1 MGRKIL
7 IIEDFEKL
15 REALKAFL
23 TPRGFEVSVAADG
36 IEGLKAYA
44 ESVFDLLVLDL
55 RLPRL
60 NGIEV
65 LKKVRQTHRGASL
78 PVIIVSGAFK
88 GANYQEQA
96 RKQFGVQHYLEKPF
110 TYDAFLKAVQ
120 AALTTVAKAP
130 SPTLQK
136 PAAPAGPPPLRGKLQ
151 AKSFDRVLT
160 EVVKQQLS
168 GVLKLSR
175 NGEEKAITFSAGA
188 PRWLA
193 LLKGERSF
201 GHYLLE
207 QGKVS
212 PAEYQAYE
220 DRRRANPRHDPTEL
234 FIKMGCLKFDEYF
247 QLLRQWAEEEMVQV
261 FGWSEGE
268 FAFQAEKEPAPAGP
282 PGLDLARVLHR
293 GYQRFL
299 SPAAQGELYQEVAS
313 RYLALAP
320 GFYEHQMLLE
330 LSRAESV
337 FLESVDGAKTLLDLT
352 PADPEDSEE
361 VVKGLKAFL
370 ALDMLRL
377 SPDPVAEVLPPPFPI
392 REALPEPTAVAE
404 PQAAG
409 AAEEAEGFEDLAG
422 DLSGELTAM
431 VDNLKQAG
439 PPPAPVREVKA
450 APQPKAAP
458 GPAPVSEAE
467 EQRKRE
473 DELLEFYAQIKDKN
487 YYELLGMT
495 RNNFD
500 FSRYKAKYFELT
512 KQFSPDKFL
521 MSSGNVLAKS
531 EDVLTRLATAF
542 NTLSNVVSKEKYDE
556 LLPKKYP
563 TVPGGKPEDKMQA
576 EVAYQSGMAFLQ
588 MEDWEGAEKSLGE
601 AASLDPK
608 NADCLAHLAFATY
621 TRNRR
626 NKSAQVK
633 ANELLTRALKLKPA
647 CAYAFAY
654 RGTLLIQEEK
664 YALAEAELKKALRIN
679 PRLRQALAQM
689 KLIEEHKQKEKKGLL
704 GRLRG

>member
-1 MGRKIL
+1 MGQKIL

-15 REALKAFL
+15 REALKTFL
-23 TPRGFEVSVAADG
+23 APRGYEVFTAADG

-44 ESVFDLLVLDL
+44 ETVFDLLVLDL
-55 RLPRL
+55 RLPRM

-65 LKKVRQTHRGASL
+65 LKKVRQTRRGATL
-78 PVIIVSGAFK
+78 PVIIISGAFK

-96 RKQFGVQHYLEKPF
+96 RKQFGVQYYLEKPF
-110 TYDAFLKAVQ
+110 SYDVFLKAVQ
-120 AALTTVAKAP
+120 AALTPPEKAKP
-130 SPTLQK
+130 QELSK
-136 PAAPAGPPPLRGKLQ
+136 PAAPAAPPPLRGKLQ

-168 GVLKLSR
+168 GVLRLAR

-188 PRWLA
+188 PRWLNLA
-193 LLKGERSF
+193 KGERSF

-212 PAEYQAYE
+212 LVEHKAYE
-220 DRRRANPRHDPTEL
+220 DRRRADPRHDPTEL
-234 FIKMGCLKFDEYF
+234 FIKMGCFKFDEYF
-247 QLLRQWAEEEMVQV
+247 QLLRGWAEEEMVQV
-261 FGWSEGE
+261 FGWTEGE
-268 FAFQAEKEPAPAGP
+268 FAFLAEKEPAPSGP
-282 PGLDLARVLHR
+282 PGLNLARVVHR
-293 GYQRFL
+293 GYQQFL
-299 SPAAQGELYQEVAS
+299 SPAAQGELYQEAAE

-320 GFYEHQMLLE
+320 GFYEHQMLLD
-330 LSRAESV
+330 LSHAESV
-337 FLESVDGAKTLLDLT
+337 FLEAVDGAKTLLDLT
-352 PADPEDSEE
+352 PADPEDSEI
-361 VVKGLKAFL
+361 VIKGLKAFL
-370 ALDMLRL
+370 ALDMVRL
-377 SPDPVAEVLPPPFPI
+377 SPEPVSEPLPPPFPI
-392 REALPEPTAVAE
+392 REALPEPAAE
-404 PQAAG
+404 VEAK
-409 AAEEAEGFEDLAG
+409 AAEEGEGFEDLAG
-422 DLSGELTAM
+422 DLSGELTAV

-439 PPPAPVREVKA
+439 PPPAPVREVKPV
-450 APQPKAAP
+450 PQPAAGP
-458 GPAPVSEAE
+458 GPAPLSEAE

-473 DELLEFYAQIKDKN
+473 DELLEFCGQLKDKN

-495 RNNFD
+495 QNNFD

-521 MSSGNVLAKS
+521 MSSGDVLAKS
-531 EDVLTRLATAF
+531 EDVLTKLATAF

-556 LLPKKYP
+556 LLPKKFP
-563 TVPGGKPEDKMQA
+563 TVPGGKPDDKMQA

-601 AASLDPK
+601 AASLDPR
-608 NADCLAHLAFATY
+608 NADCLAHLAFATFM
-621 TRNRR
+621 RNRR

-647 CAYAFAY
+647 CAPAFAY

-664 YALAEAELKKALRIN
+664 FALAEAELKKALRLN
-679 PRLRQALAQM
+679 PRLRHALAQM